1 MKQLFELIT
10 LKYTT
15 VDYEYVTTSVWV
27 NVSTI
32 IEMLSI

>member
-15 VDYEYVTTSVWV
+15 VVYEYGTTSV
-27 NVSTI
+27 
-32 IEMLSI
+32 

>member
-15 VDYEYVTTSVWV
+15 VDYEYVTTSV
-27 NVSTI
+27 
-32 IEMLSI
+32 